1 VKSIPPKIFD
11 NSLSLLV
18 ERVEFE
24 TAFSGHPT
32 RNLMKSN
39 CKTIVCFCF
48 LSVSAAFCAA
58 PAQNLDS
65 ALSLLAQRAKS
76 SISEAGANGAYSQ
89 TAKVSDADKGLVGGR
104 FDDQD
109 RVLVHVLLDGCS
121 SLDQVAQQI
130 ESLQGHV
137 LGRSAAYRHG
147 ILAAYVPT
155 DQLDNAA
162 RIVGVRALTMENEP
176 VERAGKYSSQ
186 SREVLHTDVL
196 NQQGLTGQGMT
207 IGVLSDSFNTARFA
221 KHPPRTTAEQ
231 DEKAGYLPVVNVV
244 QDSGGPGH
252 PGTDEGRA
260 ICLIAYAE
268 APGCNEAFA
277 TANPSEVN
285 FANNII
291 KLRTEANCDIIDDD
305 VGYYDEP
312 VFSDGIVSQA
322 VDEVVTSTSLPGKKV
337 IYTSS
342 AGNDGN
348 NGYRSAYRQLTDSF
362 VRAKGNHGNLK
373 LNVTDKSSPNY
384 LDPALTAGGWH
395 NWNSSGRNEPVTTI
409 VVSGTSNFRYNLFL
423 QWDDLFD
430 QDDGITTD
438 YNLLVFDADGNFLP
452 DLSGTHSAFKTQ
464 EPFKHTLALTL
475 GTVYQI
481 AFTKTT
487 QTDPKAPPAPAT
499 HQLAMYT
506 SLDGLSVI
514 TGDYFQPAP
523 LNVPIIYGHP
533 AAASAIAVAA
543 YDFNWKPTPPYKTEI
558 ENYTT
563 PGPAYIYFDPSGARL
578 TEPELRL
585 KPEVAGVDGV
595 ITTSFFSPGYYNYP
609 FAFFGTSA
617 SAPTVAGVVAL
628 MLQAAGGTLSLDA
641 DQVRSVLENTALPR
655 RGADETTSAK
665 GSSGQS
671 NVYVTALG
679 SFNFGPTYLTITYS
693 GPANQYVDTV
703 IIDGS
708 KAGLVFD
715 TKPKSF
721 IIGAVNGLTA
731 SDVTMEPAS
740 SATQA
745 FTLKFKKGVFTNGAS
760 ISFTIGQNEIG
771 TFKGFTQSEFAVGVD
786 ALDLA
791 DGATFTAQLSG
802 NTNQTI
808 TAAFDLGPATH
819 AYQQGD
825 GFGLIDAIS
834 AVQAVTANA
843 RSTK

>member
-1 VKSIPPKIFD
+1 
-11 NSLSLLV
+11 
-18 ERVEFE
+18 
-24 TAFSGHPT
+24 
-32 RNLMKSN
+32 MKLN
-39 CKTIVCFCF
+39 CRTIISACF
-48 LSVSAAFCAA
+48 LFVSAAFCAE

-65 ALSLLAQRAKS
+65 GLFFLSEHAKLS
-76 SISEAGANGAYSQ
+76 MPEAGATGVHSQ
-89 TAKVSDADKGLVGGR
+89 IAQVSDADKELIRGR

-109 RVLVHVLLDGCS
+109 RVLVHVLLDGRS
-121 SLDQVAQQI
+121 SLDQVAQQV
-130 ESLQGHV
+130 ESLQGVV
-137 LGRSAAYRHG
+137 LDRSATYRHG
-147 ILAAYVPT
+147 ILAAYLPT

-162 RIVGVRALTMENEP
+162 GILGVRALTMENEP
-176 VERAGKYSSQ
+176 VKRAGKYSSQ

-196 NQQGLTGQGMT
+196 NQQGLTGAGIT

-231 DEKAGYLPVVNVV
+231 DEKDGYLPVVDVI

-260 ICLIAYAE
+260 ICLIVYAE
-268 APGCNEAFA
+268 APGSNLAFA

-291 KLRTEANCDIIDDD
+291 RLRTEANCDIIDDD

-322 VDEVVTSTSLPGKKV
+322 VDEVVTSTTLPGKKV

-348 NGYRSAYRQLTDSF
+348 DGYRSAYRELTDSD

-373 LNVTDKSSPNY
+373 LDVTDKSSPHY
-384 LDPALTAGGWH
+384 LDPALTEGGWH
-395 NWNSSGRNEPVTTI
+395 NWNPNGGSEPVTTI
-409 VVSGTSNFRYNLFL
+409 LVPGASKYRYNLFL

-430 QDDGITTD
+430 QDDGITAD
-438 YNLLVFDADGNFLP
+438 YNFLVFDADGNFLRE
-452 DLSGTHSAFKTQ
+452 LSGNRNAFKTQ
-464 EPFKHTLALTL
+464 EPFKHTHALTL

-487 QTDPKAPPAPAT
+487 QTDSKAPPAPAT

-506 SLDGLSVI
+506 SLDGLSII
-514 TGDYFQPAP
+514 TGTYFQPAP

-563 PGPAYIYFDPSGARL
+563 PGPAYIYFDQSGARL
-578 TEPELRL
+578 TNPELRL
-585 KPEVAGVDGV
+585 KPEIAGVDGV

-628 MLQAAGGTLSLDA
+628 MLQAAGGPLSLDA
-641 DQVRSVLENTALPR
+641 EQVRSVLENTALPR
-655 RGADETTSAK
+655 RGFDETTIAK

-671 NVYVTALG
+671 NISVTALG
-679 SFNFGPTYLTITYS
+679 SFYFGPTYLTITYS
-693 GPANQYVDTV
+693 GPSNEYVDSV

-715 TKPKSF
+715 TEPKSF
-721 IIGAVNGLTA
+721 IIGTVNGLNA

-745 FTLKFKKGVFTNGAS
+745 FTLTFKKGVFTNGAS

-771 TFKGFTQSEFAVGVD
+771 TFKGGTQSEFEVGVD

-791 DGATFTAQLSG
+791 DGATFTAQVSG
-802 NTNQTI
+802 NSSQT
-808 TAAFDLGPATH
+808 TTGAFATGPATH
-819 AYQQGD
+819 SYQQGD

-834 AVQAVTANA
+834 AVQAV
-843 RSTK
+843 KK